1 MYSYEELFSM
11 LEQALQCIMER
22 DTDGLVKHLEI
33 AGQALEQTDRYPEL
47 EGEWNLLM
55 SMRWFLEPDQ
65 AIRYLEK
72 ARELISGHS
81 RLIPRATCFYSEVY
95 GPLFLFLREP
105 GTADQTGKKLE
116 RMMELYASLLDRI
129 SRCDQIYYAQLAF
142 YRGEFEKAQHFL
154 LKAEGSAKQVGN
166 MMDQLCIAEY
176 KARLSVHLSDPV
188 MWNQAFTF
196 ICGMQNHE
204 DRVLREIAA
213 CLKSKLQMAV
223 GVMSGVPR
231 WIQNGKFGA
240 VSDEGRYLLVEDHV
254 THVAFPL
261 VWITY
266 TEYLLYDADFYR
278 VINSVDIASKLYG
291 LNWLMLYD
299 SYFSLC
305 KASAW
310 SEIGDQERTSKYLEE
325 AVKNLAPDRL
335 WWFGTE
341 FFPTLGENLLPVL
354 EPLGEAAINSYKVLS
369 NEYAS
374 KLKMIR
380 NVMSESEFKEA
391 LTEKEQTVARLAAQ
405 GYKNEEV
412 AEQLF
417 ISPNTVKFHL
427 ANIYKKLGI
436 KNRVELKT
444 TMEISQKNEYAYWT
458 ELNRK

>member
-1 MYSYEELFSM
+1 
-11 LEQALQCIMER
+11 
-22 DTDGLVKHLEI
+22 
-33 AGQALEQTDRYPEL
+33 
-47 EGEWNLLM
+47 
-55 SMRWFLEPDQ
+55 
-65 AIRYLEK
+65 
-72 ARELISGHS
+72 
-81 RLIPRATCFYSEVY
+81 
-95 GPLFLFLREP
+95 
-105 GTADQTGKKLE
+105 
-116 RMMELYASLLDRI
+116 
-129 SRCDQIYYAQLAF
+129 
-142 YRGEFEKAQHFL
+142 
-154 LKAEGSAKQVGN
+154 
-166 MMDQLCIAEY
+166 
-176 KARLSVHLSDPV
+176 

-254 THVAFPL
+254 TYVAFPL

-299 SYFSLC
+299 SYFLLC

-310 SEIGDQERTSKYLEE
+310 SEIGDQERTGKYLAE

-369 NEYAS
+369 SEYAS

-380 NVMSESEFKEA
+380 NVMSESELKEA

-436 KNRVELKT
+436 KNRVELKN